1 MPAPDARHSDFRE
14 PTMRTIDAI
23 AEILKREGIHLLPS
37 FPTTPVIEAAAAAG
51 IKPVICRQERV
62 GVGIADGW
70 SRVKCGNP
78 PGAFAMQYGP
88 GAENAYAGVTT
99 AFSDAVPM
107 LLLPLGHPLERDRVF
122 PNFSSLRAYEPV
134 TKFAEQINQPKRVA
148 DTLRRAFAQMR
159 SGRPGPALVEVPVD
173 VGNAEVDP
181 AVLDGYRPVKI
192 AKAQANPDDVLRA
205 AKALLAAKHPVIQA
219 GQGVLYAEATDDLV
233 ELAELLQI
241 PVYSTL
247 AGKSAFPERH
257 ALALGS
263 AEAAMNGAAV
273 HFIRNA
279 DLVCALGSSL
289 SKHNMCANLP
299 GHKLIIHNTA
309 DPVDH
314 NKAYYA
320 DHPLLGDAKLVV
332 RQLIEACRDVL
343 NGKPRDG
350 AAVQAEIAQK
360 RATWLEQWS
369 AKMKSADT
377 PINPYRVI
385 ADFNEAIDPDS
396 AIVTHDSGSPR
407 YQMCPTYRAGGPRSY
422 IGWGKSHQLGTG
434 LGLIMGAKLAAP
446 DKFCVNFMGD
456 AAFGMTGLD
465 FETAVRSDI
474 PILTIVLNNN
484 SMAVETRHM
493 KTSHDL
499 FRTRD
504 LRGNYADMA
513 RAMGGWSERIENPA
527 EIKSALARARKAT
540 DSGRAALLEF
550 ITAEEHTVSHFHEL

>member
-1 MPAPDARHSDFRE
+1 
-14 PTMRTIDAI
+14 MRTIDAI
-23 AEILKREGIHLLPS
+23 AEILKLEGIHMLPS
-37 FPTTPVIEAAAAAG
+37 FPTTPVIEAAAAVG

-70 SRVKCGNP
+70 TRVKNGNP

-107 LLLPLGHPLERDRVF
+107 LLLPLGHPLDRDRVF
-122 PNFSSLRAYEPV
+122 PNFSSIRSYESV
-134 TKFAEQINQPKRVA
+134 TKFAEQINQPKRVG

-173 VGNAEVDP
+173 VGNAEVD
-181 AVLDGYRPVKI
+181 ASVVANYRPVKI
-192 AKAQANPDDVLRA
+192 AKAQANPADVLSA
-205 AKALLAAKHPVIQA
+205 AKALLAAKRPVIQA
-219 GQGVLYAEATDDLV
+219 GQGVLYADASPELV
-233 ELAELLQI
+233 ELAELVQI

-247 AGKSAFPERH
+247 AGKSAFAERH

-263 AEAAMNGAAV
+263 AEAAMNGAAF
-273 HFIRNA
+273 HFLKEA
-279 DLVCALGSSL
+279 DLVFAAGSSL
-289 SKHNMCANLP
+289 SKHNMCANIP
-299 GHKLIIHNTA
+299 GGKVIIHNTA
-309 DPVDH
+309 DTIDH

-320 DHPLLGDAKLVV
+320 DHPLLGDAKLVL
-332 RQLIEACRDVL
+332 RQMIDACRDLL
-343 NGKPRDG
+343 NGKARDG
-350 AAVQAEIAQK
+350 TAVRAEIGQK
-360 RATWLEQWS
+360 RAAWLEQWS
-369 AKMKSADT
+369 PKMNSNDA

-385 ADFNEAIDPDS
+385 TDFMDVVDPDT

-407 YQMCPTYRAGGPRSY
+407 YQMCPTYRAGGARSY

-465 FETAVRSDI
+465 FETAVRAGI
-474 PILTIVLNNN
+474 PILTVVLNNS

-513 RAMGGWSERIENPA
+513 KAMGGWSERVENPGD
-527 EIKSALARARKAT
+527 IKAAFGRARNAT
-540 DSGRAALLEF
+540 QDGRAALLEF
-550 ITAEEHTVSHFHEL
+550 VTAEEHTVSHLHEL

>member
-1 MPAPDARHSDFRE
+1 
-14 PTMRTIDAI
+14 MRTIDAI
-23 AEILKREGIHLLPS
+23 AEILKLEGINILPS
-37 FPTTPVIEAAAAAG
+37 FPTTPVIEAAATAG

-70 SRVKCGNP
+70 TRVRNGKP
-78 PGAFAMQYGP
+78 AGAFAMQYGP
-88 GAENAYAGVTT
+88 GAENAFAGVST

-122 PNFSSLRAYEPV
+122 PNFSSIRTYESV
-134 TKFAEQINQPKRVA
+134 TKFAEQINHPKRVG

-159 SGRPGPALVEVPVD
+159 SGRPGPALVEIPVD

-181 AVLDGYRPVKI
+181 AVVQNYRPVKI
-192 AKAQANPDDVLRA
+192 ARALANPDDVMAA
-205 AKALLAAKHPVIQA
+205 AKALLSAKCPIIQA
-219 GQGVLYAEATDDLV
+219 GQGVLYAAASKELV
-233 ELAELLQI
+233 ELAELVQI

-263 AEAAMNGAAV
+263 AEAAMNGAAF
-273 HFIRNA
+273 HFLKEA
-279 DLVCALGSSL
+279 DLVFAVGSSL
-289 SKHNMCANLP
+289 SKHNMCANIP
-299 GHKLIIHNTA
+299 GRKVIIHNTA
-309 DPVDH
+309 DSIDH

-320 DHPLLGDAKLVV
+320 DFPILGDAKLVL
-332 RQLIEACRDVL
+332 RQFIDACRDL
-343 NGKPRDG
+343 LKGKARDG
-350 AAVQAEIAQK
+350 AALRAEIAK
-360 RATWLEQWS
+360 LRAAWLEKWS
-369 AKMKSADT
+369 LKMTSRET

-385 ADFNEAIDPDS
+385 AEFNEVVDPDA

-422 IGWGKSHQLGTG
+422 LGWGKSHQLGTG

-446 DKFCVNFMGD
+446 EKFCVNFMGD

-465 FETAVRSDI
+465 FETAVRADI
-474 PILTIVLNNN
+474 PILTIVLNNS

-504 LRGNYADMA
+504 LRGNYADIA
-513 RAMGGWSERIENPA
+513 KAMGGWSERVVNPE
-527 EIKSALARARKAT
+527 EIKNAIGRARKAT

-550 ITAEEHTVSHFHEL
+550 VTAEEHTVSHLHEL

>member
-1 MPAPDARHSDFRE
+1 
-14 PTMRTIDAI
+14 MRTIDAI
-23 AEILKREGIHLLPS
+23 AEILKLEGIHILPS

-51 IKPVICRQERV
+51 IKPIICRQERV

-70 SRVKCGNP
+70 TRVKNGEP
-78 PGAFAMQYGP
+78 AGAFAMQYGP
-88 GAENAYAGVTT
+88 GAENAFAGVST

-122 PNFSSLRAYEPV
+122 PNFSSIRTYESV
-134 TKFAEQINQPKRVA
+134 TKFAEQINHPKRVG

-159 SGRPGPALVEVPVD
+159 SGRPGPALVEIPVD

-181 AVLDGYRPVKI
+181 AVVQNYRPVKI
-192 AKAQANPDDVLRA
+192 ARAQANPGDVMAA
-205 AKALLAAKHPVIQA
+205 AKALLSAKCPIIQA
-219 GQGVLYAEATDDLV
+219 GQGVLYAEASKELV
-233 ELAELLQI
+233 ELAELVQI

-263 AEAAMNGAAV
+263 AEAAMNGAAF
-273 HFIRNA
+273 HFLKEA
-279 DLVCALGSSL
+279 DLVFAVGSSL
-289 SKHNMCANLP
+289 SKHNMCANIP
-299 GHKLIIHNTA
+299 GRKVIIHNTA
-309 DPVDH
+309 DSIDH

-320 DHPLLGDAKLVV
+320 DFPILGDAKLVL
-332 RQLIEACRDVL
+332 RQFIDACKDL
-343 NGKPRDG
+343 LKGKARDG
-350 AAVQAEIAQK
+350 APVRAEIAK
-360 RATWLEQWS
+360 LRAAWLEKWS
-369 AKMKSADT
+369 PKMTSREM

-385 ADFNEAIDPDS
+385 AEFNETVDPDA

-434 LGLIMGAKLAAP
+434 LGLIIGAKLAAP
-446 DKFCVNFMGD
+446 EKFCVNFMGD

-465 FETAVRSDI
+465 FETAVRADI
-474 PILTIVLNNN
+474 PILTIVLNNS

-493 KTSHDL
+493 KTSHEL

-504 LRGNYADMA
+504 LRGNYADIA
-513 RAMGGWSERIENPA
+513 KAMGGWSERVTNPE
-527 EIKSALARARKAT
+527 EIKNAITRARKAT
-540 DSGRAALLEF
+540 EDGRAALLEF
-550 ITAEEHTVSHFHEL
+550 VTAEEHTVSHMHEL

>member
-1 MPAPDARHSDFRE
+1 
-14 PTMRTIDAI
+14 MRTIDAI
-23 AEILKREGIHLLPS
+23 AEILKREGINILPS

-70 SRVKCGNP
+70 TRVRNGVP
-78 PGAFAMQYGP
+78 AGAFAMQYGP
-88 GAENAYAGVTT
+88 GAENAFAGVST

-122 PNFSSLRAYEPV
+122 PNFSSIRTYESV
-134 TKFAEQINQPKRVA
+134 TKFAEQVNQPKRVG
-148 DTLRRAFAQMR
+148 DTLRRAFTQMR

-181 AVLDGYRPVKI
+181 AVVENYRPVKI
-192 AKAQANPDDVLRA
+192 AKAQANPGDVMTA
-205 AKALLAAKHPVIQA
+205 AKAFLGAKCPVIQA
-219 GQGVLYAEATDDLV
+219 GQGVLYAGATQELI
-233 ELAELLQI
+233 ELAELVQV

-263 AEAAMNGAAV
+263 AEAAMNGAAF
-273 HFIRNA
+273 HFLKEA
-279 DLVCALGSSL
+279 DLVFAVGSSL
-289 SKHNMCANLP
+289 SKHNMCANIP
-299 GHKLIIHNTA
+299 GRKVIIHNTA
-309 DPVDH
+309 DAIDH

-320 DHPLLGDAKLVV
+320 DHPLLGDAKLVL
-332 RQLIEACRDVL
+332 RQFIEACRDL
-343 NGKPRDG
+343 LKGKARDG
-350 AAVQAEIAQK
+350 AAVKGEIARL
-360 RATWLEQWS
+360 RASWVERWS
-369 AKMKSADT
+369 LKTSSDDT

-385 ADFNEAIDPDS
+385 ADFMEVVDPDT

-446 DKFCVNFMGD
+446 DKLCVNFMGD

-474 PILTIVLNNN
+474 PILTIVLNNS

-504 LRGNYADMA
+504 LGGNYSNIAK
-513 RAMGGWSERIENPA
+513 AMGGWSERVTDPG
-527 EIKSALARARKAT
+527 EIKAAIGRARKAT

-550 ITAEEHTVSHFHEL
+550 VTAEENTVSHLHEL

>member
-1 MPAPDARHSDFRE
+1 
-14 PTMRTIDAI
+14 MRTIDAI
-23 AEILKREGIHLLPS
+23 AEILKREGINLLPS

-70 SRVKCGNP
+70 SRIKNGNP
-78 PGAFAMQYGP
+78 AGAFAMQYGP
-88 GAENAYAGVTT
+88 GAENAFAGVST
-99 AFSDAVPM
+99 AFSDAVPL
-107 LLLPLGHPLERDRVF
+107 LLLPLGHPLDRDRVF
-122 PNFSSLRAYEPV
+122 PNFSSIRAYESV
-134 TKFAEQINQPKRVA
+134 TKFAEQVNQPRRVG

-159 SGRPGPALVEVPVD
+159 SGRPGPALVEIPVD
-173 VGNAEVDP
+173 VGNAEVEP
-181 AVLDGYRPVKI
+181 SVVENYRPVKI
-192 AKAQANPDDVLRA
+192 AKAQANPEEVMRA
-205 AKALLAAKHPVIQA
+205 ALALLAARCPIIQA
-219 GQGVLYAEATDDLV
+219 GQGVLYAEGTQELV
-233 ELAELLQI
+233 ELAELVQI

-263 AEAAMNGAAV
+263 AEAAMNGAAF
-273 HFIRNA
+273 HFLKEA
-279 DLVCALGSSL
+279 DLVFAVGSSL

-299 GHKLIIHNTA
+299 GRKVIIHNTA
-309 DPVDH
+309 DSIDH

-320 DHPLLGDAKLVV
+320 DFPVLGDAKLVL
-332 RQLIEACRDVL
+332 RQFIEACREL
-343 NGKPRDG
+343 LKGKVRDG
-350 AAVQAEIAQK
+350 AAVRAEIAGL
-360 RATWLEQWS
+360 RAAWLNHWS
-369 AKMKSADT
+369 PKSASNDT

-385 ADFNEAIDPDS
+385 SDFMQVVDPDT

-407 YQMCPTYRAGGPRSY
+407 YQMMPYYRAGGPRSY
-422 IGWGKSHQLGTG
+422 LGWGKSHQLGTG

-474 PILTIVLNNN
+474 PILTIVLNNS
-484 SMAVETRHM
+484 SMAVETKHM

-504 LRGNYADMA
+504 LRGNYADIA
-513 RAMGGWSERIENPA
+513 KALGGWSERVSSPGQ
-527 EIKSALARARKAT
+527 IKDAIGRARKAT
-540 DSGRAALLEF
+540 ESGRAALLEF
-550 ITAEEHTVSHFHEL
+550 VTAEENTVSHLHEL

>member
-1 MPAPDARHSDFRE
+1 
-14 PTMRTIDAI
+14 MRTIDAI
-23 AEILKREGIHLLPS
+23 AEILKKEGIHMLPS

-70 SRVKCGNP
+70 TRVKNGNP

-122 PNFSSLRAYEPV
+122 PNFSSIRSYESV
-134 TKFAEQINQPKRVA
+134 TKFAEQINQPRRVG

-181 AVLDGYRPVKI
+181 SVVDNYRPVKI
-192 AKAQANPDDVLRA
+192 AKAQGNPDDVSNA
-205 AKALLAAKHPVIQA
+205 AKALVTAKRPVIQA
-219 GQGVLYAEATDDLV
+219 GQGVLYADATNELV

-263 AEAAMNGAAV
+263 AEAAMNGAAF
-273 HFIRNA
+273 HFLKEA
-279 DLVCALGSSL
+279 DLVFAVGSSL
-289 SKHNMCANLP
+289 SRHNMCANIP
-299 GHKLIIHNTA
+299 GRKVIIHNTA
-309 DPVDH
+309 DSIDH

-320 DHPLLGDAKLVV
+320 DHPILGDAKLVL
-332 RQLIEACRDVL
+332 RQFIEACRDLL
-343 NGKPRDG
+343 NGRPRDG
-350 AAVQAEIAQK
+350 TAVRAEIAQK
-360 RATWLEQWS
+360 RAAWLEQWS
-369 AKMKSADT
+369 PKMKSNDA

-385 ADFNEAIDPDS
+385 TDFMEVVDPDT

-465 FETAVRSDI
+465 FETAVRSGI
-474 PILTIVLNNN
+474 PILTVVLNNS

-504 LRGNYADMA
+504 LRGNYSDMA
-513 RAMGGWSERIENPA
+513 RAMGGWSERVENPGD
-527 EIKSALARARKAT
+527 IKAAFGRAREAT
-540 DSGRAALLEF
+540 EDGRAAFLEF
-550 ITAEEHTVSHFHEL
+550 VTAEEHTVSHLHEL

>member
-1 MPAPDARHSDFRE
+1 
-14 PTMRTIDAI
+14 MRTIDAI
-23 AEILKREGIHLLPS
+23 AEILKLEGIHMLPS

-51 IKPVICRQERV
+51 IKPIICRQERV

-70 SRVKCGNP
+70 TRVKNGNP

-107 LLLPLGHPLERDRVF
+107 LLLPLGHPLDRDRVF
-122 PNFSSLRAYEPV
+122 PNFSSIRSYESV
-134 TKFAEQINQPKRVA
+134 TKFAEQINQPKRVG

-181 AVLDGYRPVKI
+181 SVVASYRPVKI
-192 AKAQANPDDVLRA
+192 AKAQANPADVLSA
-205 AKALLAAKHPVIQA
+205 VKALLAAKRPVIQA
-219 GQGVLYAEATDDLV
+219 GQGVFYADATNELV
-233 ELAELLQI
+233 ELAELVQI

-263 AEAAMNGAAV
+263 AEAAMNGAGF
-273 HFIRNA
+273 HFLKEA
-279 DLVCALGSSL
+279 DLVFAVGSSL
-289 SKHNMCANLP
+289 SKHNMCANIP
-299 GHKLIIHNTA
+299 GRKTIIHNTA
-309 DPVDH
+309 DTIDH

-320 DHPLLGDAKLVV
+320 DYPLLGDAKLVL
-332 RQLIEACRDVL
+332 RQVIDACRDLL
-343 NGKPRDG
+343 NNKPREG
-350 AAVQAEIAQK
+350 TAVRAEIAQK
-360 RATWLEQWS
+360 RAAWLEQWS
-369 AKMKSADT
+369 PKMKSNDA

-385 ADFNEAIDPDS
+385 ADFMEVVDPDT

-407 YQMCPTYRAGGPRSY
+407 YQICPTYRAGGPRSY

-474 PILTIVLNNN
+474 PILTVVLNNS

-499 FRTRD
+499 YRTRD

-513 RAMGGWSERIENPA
+513 KAMGGWSERVENPGD
-527 EIKSALARARKAT
+527 IKAAIGRARKAT
-540 DSGRAALLEF
+540 DEGRAALLEF
-550 ITAEEHTVSHFHEL
+550 VTAEEHTVSHLHEL

>member
-1 MPAPDARHSDFRE
+1 
-14 PTMRTIDAI
+14 MRTIDAI
-23 AEILKREGIHLLPS
+23 AEILKLEGINILPS

-70 SRVKCGNP
+70 TRVKNGKP
-78 PGAFAMQYGP
+78 AGAFAMQYGP
-88 GAENAYAGVTT
+88 GAENAFAGVST

-122 PNFSSLRAYEPV
+122 PNFSSIRTYESV
-134 TKFAEQINQPKRVA
+134 TKFAEQINHPKRVG

-159 SGRPGPALVEVPVD
+159 SGRPGPALVEIPVD

-181 AVLDGYRPVKI
+181 AVVQNYRPVKI
-192 AKAQANPDDVLRA
+192 AKAQANPDDVMAA
-205 AKALLAAKHPVIQA
+205 AKALLAAKRPVIQA
-219 GQGVLYAEATDDLV
+219 GQGVFYAEASQELV
-233 ELAELLQI
+233 ELAELVQI

-263 AEAAMNGAAV
+263 AEAAMNGAAF
-273 HFIRNA
+273 HFLKEA
-279 DLVCALGSSL
+279 DLVFAVGSSL
-289 SKHNMCANLP
+289 SKHNMCANIP
-299 GHKLIIHNTA
+299 GRKVIIHNTA
-309 DPVDH
+309 DSIDH
-314 NKAYYA
+314 NKSYYA
-320 DHPLLGDAKLVV
+320 DFPILGDAKLVL
-332 RQLIEACRDVL
+332 RQFIDACKDL
-343 NGKPRDG
+343 LKGKVRDG
-350 AAVQAEIAQK
+350 AAVRAEIAK
-360 RATWLEQWS
+360 LRAAWLDKWS
-369 AKMKSADT
+369 PKMTSRDT

-385 ADFNEAIDPDS
+385 AEFNEVVDPDA

-446 DKFCVNFMGD
+446 EKFCVNFMGD

-465 FETAVRSDI
+465 FETAVRADI
-474 PILTIVLNNN
+474 PILTIVLNNS

-504 LRGNYADMA
+504 LRGNYADIA
-513 RAMGGWSERIENPA
+513 KAMGGWSERATDPED
-527 EIKSALARARKAT
+527 IKNAIARARKAT
-540 DSGRAALLEF
+540 DGGRAALLEF
-550 ITAEEHTVSHFHEL
+550 VTAEEHSVSHQHEL

>member
-1 MPAPDARHSDFRE
+1 
-14 PTMRTIDAI
+14 MRTIDAI
-23 AEILKREGIHLLPS
+23 AEILKREGINILPS

-51 IKPVICRQERV
+51 IKPFICRQERV

-70 SRVKCGNP
+70 TRVRNGSP
-78 PGAFAMQYGP
+78 AGAFAMQYGP
-88 GAENAYAGVTT
+88 GAENAFAGVST

-122 PNFSSLRAYEPV
+122 PNFSSIRTYESV
-134 TKFAEQINQPKRVA
+134 TKFAEQVNQPKRVG
-148 DTLRRAFAQMR
+148 DTLRRAFTQMR
-159 SGRPGPALVEVPVD
+159 SGRPGPALVEIPVD

-181 AVLDGYRPVKI
+181 SVVENYRPVKI
-192 AKAQANPDDVLRA
+192 ARAQADPEDVLSA
-205 AKALLAAKHPVIQA
+205 AKALLAAKCPVIQA
-219 GQGVLYAEATDDLV
+219 GQGVLYAGATKELV
-233 ELAELLQI
+233 ELAELVQI

-257 ALALGS
+257 PLALGS
-263 AEAAMNGAAV
+263 AEAAMNGAAF
-273 HFIRNA
+273 HFLKEA
-279 DLVCALGSSL
+279 DLVFAVGSSL
-289 SKHNMCANLP
+289 SKHNMCANIP
-299 GHKLIIHNTA
+299 GRKIIIHNTA
-309 DPVDH
+309 DSIDH
-314 NKAYYA
+314 NKSYYA
-320 DHPLLGDAKLVV
+320 DHPVLGDAKLVL
-332 RQLIEACRDVL
+332 RQFIEACREL
-343 NGKPRDG
+343 LKGKARDG
-350 AAVQAEIAQK
+350 KAVQGEIAML
-360 RATWLEQWS
+360 RATWVEKWS
-369 AKMKSADT
+369 LKTSSSDT

-385 ADFNEAIDPDS
+385 SDFMEVVDPDT

-465 FETAVRSDI
+465 FETAVRADI
-474 PILTIVLNNN
+474 PILTIVLNNS

-504 LRGNYADMA
+504 LRGNYSDIAK
-513 RAMGGWSERIENPA
+513 AMGGWSERVTDPG
-527 EIKSALARARKAT
+527 EIKNAIVRARKAT

-550 ITAEEHTVSHFHEL
+550 VTAEENTVSHLHEL

>member
-1 MPAPDARHSDFRE
+1 
-14 PTMRTIDAI
+14 MRTIDAI
-23 AEILKREGIHLLPS
+23 AEILKLEGINILPS

-70 SRVKCGNP
+70 TRVKNGKP
-78 PGAFAMQYGP
+78 AGAFAMQYGP
-88 GAENAYAGVTT
+88 GAENAFAGVST

-122 PNFSSLRAYEPV
+122 PNFSSIRTYESV
-134 TKFAEQINQPKRVA
+134 TKFAEQINQPKRVG

-159 SGRPGPALVEVPVD
+159 SGRPGPALVEIPVD

-181 AVLDGYRPVKI
+181 AVVQNYRPVKI
-192 AKAQANPDDVLRA
+192 ARAQANPDDVMAA
-205 AKALLAAKHPVIQA
+205 AKALLAAKCPVIQA
-219 GQGVLYAEATDDLV
+219 GQGVLYAEASKELV
-233 ELAELLQI
+233 ELAELVQI

-263 AEAAMNGAAV
+263 AEAAMNGAAF
-273 HFIRNA
+273 HFLKEA
-279 DLVCALGSSL
+279 DLVFAVGSSL
-289 SKHNMCANLP
+289 SKHNMCANIP
-299 GHKLIIHNTA
+299 GRKIIIHNTA
-309 DPVDH
+309 DAIDH

-320 DHPLLGDAKLVV
+320 DFPILGDAKLVL
-332 RQLIEACRDVL
+332 RQFIEACRDLL
-343 NGKPRDG
+343 NGEARDG
-350 AAVQAEIAQK
+350 TAVRAEIAK
-360 RATWLEQWS
+360 LRAAWLAKWS
-369 AKMKSADT
+369 PKMTSKDK

-385 ADFNEAIDPDS
+385 AELNEVVDPDA

-407 YQMCPTYRAGGPRSY
+407 YQMCPSYRAGGPRSY

-446 DKFCVNFMGD
+446 EKFCVNFMGD

-474 PILTIVLNNN
+474 PILTIVLNNS

-504 LRGNYADMA
+504 LRGNYADIA
-513 RAMGGWSERIENPA
+513 KAMGGWSERITNPE
-527 EIKSALARARKAT
+527 EIRNAIARARKAT
-540 DSGRAALLEF
+540 EDGRAALLEF
-550 ITAEEHTVSHFHEL
+550 VTAEEHTVSHMHEL

>member
-1 MPAPDARHSDFRE
+1 
-14 PTMRTIDAI
+14 MRTIDAI
-23 AEILKREGIHLLPS
+23 AEILKREGIHMLPS

-70 SRVKCGNP
+70 TRVKNGSP
-78 PGAFAMQYGP
+78 AGAFAMQYGP
-88 GAENAYAGVTT
+88 GAENAFAGVST

-122 PNFSSLRAYEPV
+122 PNFSSLRTYESV
-134 TKFAEQINQPKRVA
+134 TKFAEQINQPKRVG

-159 SGRPGPALVEVPVD
+159 SGRPGPALVEIPVD

-181 AVLDGYRPVKI
+181 EIVESYRPVKI
-192 AKAQANPDDVLRA
+192 ARAQANPDDVMAA
-205 AKALLAAKHPVIQA
+205 AKALLAARCPVIQA
-219 GQGVLYAEATDDLV
+219 GQGVLYAEATQDLI
-233 ELAELLQI
+233 ELAELIQI

-257 ALALGS
+257 PLALGS
-263 AEAAMNGAAV
+263 AEAAMNGAA
-273 HFIRNA
+273 FQFLKEA
-279 DLVCALGSSL
+279 DLVFAVGSSL
-289 SKHNMCANLP
+289 SKHNMCANIP
-299 GHKLIIHNTA
+299 GRKVIIHNTA
-309 DPVDH
+309 DSIDL

-320 DHPLLGDAKLVV
+320 DHPLLGDAKLVL
-332 RQLIEACRDVL
+332 RQLIDACKELL
-343 NGKPRDG
+343 NGKARDG
-350 AAVQAEIAQK
+350 AAVRGEIAK
-360 RATWLEQWS
+360 LRSRWLEHWS
-369 AKMKSADT
+369 PKTTSKET

-385 ADFNEAIDPDS
+385 TDFMEVVDPET

-407 YQMCPTYRAGGPRSY
+407 YQLCPTYRAGGPRSY

-434 LGLIMGAKLAAP
+434 LGLIIGAKLAAP
-446 DKFCVNFMGD
+446 NKFCVNFMGD

-474 PILTIVLNNN
+474 PILTVVLNNS

-504 LRGNYADMA
+504 LRGNYSDIAK
-513 RAMGGWSERIENPA
+513 AMGGWSERVADPG
-527 EIKSALARARKAT
+527 EIKAAIGRARKAT

-550 ITAEEHTVSHFHEL
+550 VTAEEHTVSHLHEL

>member
-1 MPAPDARHSDFRE
+1 
-14 PTMRTIDAI
+14 MRTIDAI
-23 AEILKREGIHLLPS
+23 AEILKLEGIHTLPS

-51 IKPVICRQERV
+51 IKPIICRQERV

-70 SRVKCGNP
+70 TRVKNGNP

-122 PNFSSLRAYEPV
+122 PNFSSIRSYESV
-134 TKFAEQINQPKRVA
+134 TKFAEQINQPKRVG

-173 VGNAEVDP
+173 VGNAEVD
-181 AVLDGYRPVKI
+181 ASVVDTYRPVKI
-192 AKAQANPDDVLRA
+192 AKAQANPEDVLSA
-205 AKALLAAKHPVIQA
+205 AKALIAAKRPVIQA
-219 GQGVLYAEATDDLV
+219 GQGVLYADATKELV
-233 ELAELLQI
+233 ELAELVQI

-257 ALALGS
+257 PLALGS
-263 AEAAMNGAAV
+263 AEAAMNGAAF
-273 HFIRNA
+273 HFLKEA
-279 DLVCALGSSL
+279 DLVFAVGSSL
-289 SKHNMCANLP
+289 SKHNMCANIP
-299 GHKLIIHNTA
+299 GRKVIIHNTA
-309 DPVDH
+309 DTIDH

-320 DHPLLGDAKLVV
+320 DHPLLGDAKLVL
-332 RQLIEACRDVL
+332 RQFIEACRDL
-343 NGKPRDG
+343 LSGKPRDG
-350 AAVQAEIAQK
+350 TAVRAEIAQK
-360 RATWLEQWS
+360 RAAWLEQWS
-369 AKMKSADT
+369 PKMKSNDA

-385 ADFNEAIDPDS
+385 TDFMEVIDPDS

-465 FETAVRSDI
+465 FETAVRSGI
-474 PILTIVLNNN
+474 PILTVVLNN
-484 SMAVETRHM
+484 STMAVETRHM

-504 LRGNYADMA
+504 LRGNYADMGK
-513 RAMGGWSERIENPA
+513 AMGGWSERVENPGD
-527 EIKSALARARKAT
+527 IKAAIGRARKAT
-540 DSGRAALLEF
+540 DDGRAALLEF
-550 ITAEEHTVSHFHEL
+550 VTAEEHTVSHLHEL